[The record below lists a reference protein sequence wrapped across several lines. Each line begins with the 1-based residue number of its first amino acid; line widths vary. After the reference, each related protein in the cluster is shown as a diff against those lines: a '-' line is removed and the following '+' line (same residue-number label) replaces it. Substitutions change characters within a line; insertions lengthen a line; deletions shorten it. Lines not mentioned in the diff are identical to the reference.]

1 MGVEPRKP
9 SLLRRGTSLYHPFM
23 LREGTFTPLWIIV
36 EFHNRMGYY
45 VAQTTTEMLCPPN
58 RDQRLGP
65 VHCVL
70 TSTTE
75 TPFCNKKRYL
85 LTTEIANLVH
95 DEVYHISLPRL

>member
-9 SLLRRGTSLYHPFM
+9 SLLRRGTSLYHPLM

-65 VHCVL
+65 VNCVL
-70 TSTTE
+70 TCTI
-75 TPFCNKKRYL
+75 KH
-85 LTTEIANLVH
+85 AVG
-95 DEVYHISLPRL
+95 